1 MAQEQNKKITSKI
14 VKTYA
19 EDMAKVIEY
28 NEGGLIKKI
37 IHEQEEKELEKRGL
51 SPETKKNRTFLI
63 ASVVLIFLAVV
74 SLISYLAL
82 KKEIYTVAVKP
93 QFTPLIY
100 VDETS
105 FAEVA
110 GLSKEKI
117 AQTVFNVVNNTT
129 VVNNGIEGIYLTEN
143 KSVIGLKKF
152 LDLIKGSLSLD
163 KIAFPNDIFMLGAVN
178 KSTKDF
184 FILLKVSSF
193 ANSFPVIR
201 SWESKMFNDLHRFFG
216 YTINADTNYLNTK
229 SFEDAIIKNKNARVL
244 YDKDGGI
251 VMMYVLAD
259 DQSVIFANTE
269 EAIREVTLRLA
280 ASDIKK

>member
-1 MAQEQNKKITSKI
+1 MDKDKDNKIISKV

-37 IHEQEEKELEKRGL
+37 IHEQEEKELERNGL

-63 ASVVLIFLAVV
+63 VSMVLISLALV
-74 SLISYLAL
+74 SLVSYLAL
-82 KKEIYTVAVKP
+82 KKEIYTVNVKI
-93 QFTPLIY
+93 QFIPLIY
-100 VDETS
+100 VDGTS
-105 FAEVA
+105 FREVA

-117 AQTVFNVVNNTT
+117 AQTIFNAVNNTT
-129 VVNNGIEGIYLTEN
+129 VDNNGIEGIYLTEN

-152 LDLIKGSLSLD
+152 IDLIKGSLSLD
-163 KIAFPNDIFMLGAVN
+163 KIAFPNDNFMLGAVN

-193 ANSFPVIR
+193 VNSFSVIR
-201 SWESKMFNDLHRFFG
+201 SWEGKMFNDLHRFFG
-216 YTINADTNYLNTK
+216 YTINADTNYLDTK
-229 SFEDAIIKNKNARVL
+229 SFEDAIVENKNARVL
-244 YDKDGGI
+244 YDKDNNI

-259 DQSVIFANTE
+259 DQSVIFTNTE
-269 EAIREVTLRLA
+269 EVIREVTFRLTA
-280 ASDIKK
+280 GKIKN